1 MIMNILSIFS
11 VGLFMIIIVVSLYQ
25 LCMFFCTGNHILNII
40 YNFVGYEYAYLN
52 QDCEILTNLIIVKGK
67 KYTKDNLIELLK
79 ALKQASTCT
88 IMINSINT
96 EYKCSKYFCYKYL
109 VSTKY
114 IIPQIETLIK
124 KHTTNQIILNAQL
137 PQMFIKNKLYKDK
150 YILFNYVEFEKSE
163 SNLLEIIELNYKN
176 LATCFLN
183 GTLYSS
189 YARRQFEKYNIYV
202 NSVSIEYTFMLPIT
216 WKNLNKKSKKQKVN
230 NSTQKKVMIQNQ
242 DSQDV
247 EINNLKIKNLILS
260 IDEKIANG
268 YKFKSISIETWTHT
282 YKSSILNLYK
292 TTSKLDKENEEKIIS
307 ILNSLNTDMYD
318 KKIEEL
324 KQDQGATISA
334 LESKL
339 FLDGIKELP
348 LV

>member
-1 MIMNILSIFS
+1 MIMNIFL
-11 VGLFMIIIVVSLYQ
+11 VGWFMTIVIMISYQ
-25 LCMFFCTGNHILNII
+25 LYICFVTGNPISKII

-52 QDCEILTNLIIVKGK
+52 QNCEILTNLIIVKNK
-67 KYTKDNLIELLK
+67 KYTNDNLIELLK

-88 IMINSINT
+88 ILIDSIST
-96 EYKCSKYFCYKYL
+96 EYKYFCYKCV

-124 KHTTNQIILNAQL
+124 KHTTNQIILNAQFQ
-137 PQMFIKNKLYKDK
+137 QMFIKSKFDK
-150 YILFNYVEFEKSE
+150 EECILFDYVEFKKSE
-163 SNLLEIIELNYKN
+163 SNLLKIIELNYKN
-176 LATCFLN
+176 LATCFVN
-183 GTLYSS
+183 GTYYYSD
-189 YARRQFEKYNIYV
+189 AHQQFKKYNIVV
-202 NSVSIEYTFMLPIT
+202 NKVSIEYTFMLPIT
-216 WKNLNKKSKKQKVN
+216 WEKLNKKSKKQKVN
-230 NSTQKKVMIQNQ
+230 NSTQKKMMIQNQ

-247 EINNLKIKNLILS
+247 EINNLKIKKLILS

-307 ILNSLNTDMYD
+307 ILNSLNTNMYD

-324 KQDQGATISA
+324 KQDQAATISA

-339 FLDGIKELP
+339 LLDGIKELP

>member
-1 MIMNILSIFS
+1 MIMNIFLVGWFIF
-11 VGLFMIIIVVSLYQ
+11 IVIMFLYQ
-25 LCMFFCTGNHILNII
+25 LCICFVTGNSISKII

-52 QDCEILTNLIIVKGK
+52 QNCEILTNLIIVKGK

-96 EYKCSKYFCYKYL
+96 EYKCSKYFCYKYI

-137 PQMFIKNKLYKDK
+137 QQMFIKNKLYKDK

-183 GTLYSS
+183 GTLYS
-189 YARRQFEKYNIYV
+189 RRQFEKYNIYV

-216 WKNLNKKSKKQKVN
+216 WKNLNKKSKKQKVK
-230 NSTQKKVMIQNQ
+230 NSTQKKMIIQNQ

-247 EINNLKIKNLILS
+247 EINNLKIKKLILS

>member
-1 MIMNILSIFS
+1 MIMNIFL
-11 VGLFMIIIVVSLYQ
+11 VGWFMTIVIMFLYQ
-25 LCMFFCTGNHILNII
+25 LYICFGTRNPISKII

-52 QDCEILTNLIIVKGK
+52 QNCEILTNLIIVKNK
-67 KYTKDNLIELLK
+67 KYTNDNLIELLK

-88 IMINSINT
+88 ILIDSIST
-96 EYKCSKYFCYKYL
+96 EYKYFCYKCV

-124 KHTTNQIILNAQL
+124 KHTTNQIILNAQFQ
-137 PQMFIKNKLYKDK
+137 QMFIKSKFDK
-150 YILFNYVEFEKSE
+150 EECILFDYVEFKKSE
-163 SNLLEIIELNYKN
+163 SNLLKIIELNYKN
-176 LATCFLN
+176 LETCFVN
-183 GTLYSS
+183 GTYYYSD
-189 YARRQFEKYNIYV
+189 AHQQFKKYNIDV
-202 NSVSIEYTFMLPIT
+202 NKVSIEYTFMLPIT
-216 WKNLNKKSKKQKVN
+216 WKKLNKKSKKQKVN
-230 NSTQKKVMIQNQ
+230 NSTQKKMMIQNQ

-268 YKFKSISIETWTHT
+268 YKFKSISMETWTHT

-292 TTSKLDKENEEKIIS
+292 TSSKLDKENEEKIIS

-318 KKIEEL
+318 KKIEKL
-324 KQDQGATISA
+324 KQDQTATISA

-339 FLDGIKELP
+339 VLDGIKELP